1 MKMQRVLMI
10 GAAGLLLGGLTM
22 GAAPRVVTSRT
33 TKAVLNPF
41 DVAAT
46 PKAPAAAAKANDNGN
61 NGNNGSANGNNN
73 GVGNPNPGGG
83 NPNTNPGDWNNNP
96 PGKAVRKHRPPVRPG
111 HRPPPRSKF
120 RPDAKGPKNK

>member
-1 MKMQRVLMI
+1 MKMSRVLMI

-22 GAAPRVVTSRT
+22 GAAPRVVAPKTE
-33 TKAVLNPF
+33 TKAAVNPF
-41 DVAAT
+41 A
-46 PKAPAAAAKANDNGN
+46 PKAPAAAAKVEN
-61 NGNNGSANGNNN
+61 NGNGGNPN

-83 NPNTNPGDWNNNP
+83 NPNTDPGGWNNDP

-120 RPDAKGPKNK
+120 RPEPKGNGKH